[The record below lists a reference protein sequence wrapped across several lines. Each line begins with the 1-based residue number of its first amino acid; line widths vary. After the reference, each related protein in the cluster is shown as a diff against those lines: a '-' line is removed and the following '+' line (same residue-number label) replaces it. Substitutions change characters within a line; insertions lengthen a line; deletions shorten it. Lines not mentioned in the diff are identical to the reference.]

1 MSSTGDSERAHDEA
15 DQAAWQAIVDNFGD
29 RVDLD
34 EPTAAPTASRPVP
47 DPEPAPDSAPVDVR
61 AAAYDEAE
69 RFVPPPPPPLPR
81 PEPKRAVAWAGL
93 FGVPALLLLL
103 LVLSIDLPP
112 LLDYLLIG
120 WFVGGFGYLVATM
133 SQTPRDPWDDGS
145 RI

>member
-1 MSSTGDSERAHDEA
+1 MTGSGDGERAQDEA
-15 DQAAWQAIVDNFGD
+15 WQDIVANYGD
-29 RVDLD
+29 RAELD
-34 EPTAAPTASRPVP
+34 ESAPTPAPARVEPEP
-47 DPEPAPDSAPVDVR
+47 DPVVVVR

-81 PEPKRAVAWAGL
+81 PEPRRAVAWAGL
-93 FGVPALLLLL
+93 FGVPVLMLLLLI
-103 LVLSIDLPP
+103 VRIDLPP
-112 LLDYLLIG
+112 LLDYLLIA

>member
-1 MSSTGDSERAHDEA
+1 MTGSGDGERAQDEA
-15 DQAAWQAIVDNFGD
+15 WRAIVDNFGD
-29 RVDLD
+29 RVELD
-34 EPTAAPTASRPVP
+34 EPAPVAPPVTPTPEP
-47 DPEPAPDSAPVDVR
+47 DPSPVDVR

-93 FGVPALLLLL
+93 FGAPV
-103 LVLSIDLPP
+103 LVLVALVFSIDLPS
-112 LLDYLLIG
+112 LIDYLLIA

-133 SQTPRDPWDDGS
+133 SQTPREPWDDGS

>member
-1 MSSTGDSERAHDEA
+1 MSGTGDSERRNDEA
-15 DQAAWQAIVDNFGD
+15 NEAAWQDIVDNFGD
-29 RVDLD
+29 RAELD
-34 EPTAAPTASRPVP
+34 EPAAAPAPPRVA
-47 DPEPAPDSAPVDVR
+47 PEPLAWPIDVR

-93 FGVPALLLLL
+93 FGVPALTLLL
-103 LVLSIDLPP
+103 LVLRVDLPP
-112 LLDYLLIG
+112 LLDYLLIA

-133 SQTPRDPWDDGS
+133 SQTPREPWDDGS